1 MIDLHCH
8 LLPGIDD
15 GPRTMAESVE
25 LARMAVRN
33 GITHAV
39 VTPHI
44 HAGRWNNDR
53 AGIER
58 LTREFRQQLAQAG
71 VPLQLG
77 SAAEVRLDAEILP
90 WVEQDRLPFLGAYDG
105 KRVLLLE
112 LPHSHIPLG
121 AENLIAWLLQRNIL
135 PLIAHP
141 ERNKDVIR
149 KPDKIRPLIE
159 QGCLLQLTSG
169 AIAGH
174 FGKPAQQCAHQL
186 LELEAVFVIASDAHN
201 SGARPPDLVCGR
213 DAASAIVGA
222 ERAQKMVSTN
232 PMQLVA
238 GQFSYKNS

>member
-25 LARMAVRN
+25 LAQLAVHN

-53 AGIER
+53 AGIEL

-71 VPLQLG
+71 VPLKLG
-77 SAAEVRLDAEILP
+77 FAAEVRLDAEILP
-90 WVEQDRLPFLGAYDG
+90 WVEQDRLPFLGTYNG

-121 AENLIAWLLQRNIL
+121 TENLIAWLMQRSIQ

-141 ERNKDVIR
+141 ERNRDVIR
-149 KPDKIRPLIE
+149 KPDKVHPLIR

-186 LELEAVFVIASDAHN
+186 LELEAVFAIASDAHN
-201 SGARPPDLVCGR
+201 NGPRPPDLVCGR
-213 DAASAIVGA
+213 DAASAIVGV
-222 ERAQKMVSTN
+222 ERAQQLVTTN
-232 PMQLVA
+232 PMQLVE
-238 GQFSYKNS
+238 GQFRY